1 MSAISLYKWKTILL
15 TALLLIFFSCKEEKT
30 SKDIAIPSE
39 KIVSIDITTE
49 GGNLGYFR
57 NIRVNKDSVSSIQ
70 RQADTDH
77 LNKSHKR
84 AITSTEWNKLIS
96 EIDLSSVSKIKND
109 PSYQP
114 FDGIDDIWEIK
125 TSTRTYRVI
134 NGKKDTDNYKSLEA
148 VYSQLE
154 ELIQKK

>member
-1 MSAISLYKWKTILL
+1 MSAIRLYKWNTILL
-15 TALLLIFFSCKEEKT
+15 MALLLIFFSCQEKKT
-30 SKDIAIPSE
+30 SKVTASPSE
-39 KIVSIDITTE
+39 KIESISITTE

-57 NIRVNKDSVSSIQ
+57 NIRVNKDSVSTIQ
-70 RQADTDH
+70 RQADTDN
-77 LNKSHKR
+77 LNNSRKR
-84 AITSTEWNKLIS
+84 AITPTEWNKLIS
-96 EIDLSSVSKIKND
+96 EIDLSSVSKIKNG

-134 NGKKDTDNYKSLEA
+134 NGKKDIDNYKSLET

>member
-1 MSAISLYKWKTILL
+1 MSAIRLYKWKTILL
-15 TALLLIFFSCKEEKT
+15 TALLLIFFHVRKKNF
-30 SKDIAIPSE
+30 KNIAIPSE
-39 KIVSIDITTE
+39 KIESINVTTE

-70 RQADTDH
+70 RQADNDH

-84 AITSTEWNKLIS
+84 AITPSEWNKLIS
-96 EIDLSSVSKIKND
+96 EIDLSSVSKIKNY

-125 TSTRTYRVI
+125 LPPV
-134 NGKKDTDNYKSLEA
+134 
-148 VYSQLE
+148 
-154 ELIQKK
+154 LIVLLMEKGHR

>member
-1 MSAISLYKWKTILL
+1 MSAIRLYKWKTILL

>member
-1 MSAISLYKWKTILL
+1 MSAIRLYKWKTILL

-30 SKDIAIPSE
+30 SKDTAIPSE
-39 KIVSIDITTE
+39 RIESINITTV

-57 NIRVNKDSVSSIQ
+57 NIRINKDSVSCIQ
-70 RQADTDH
+70 KQADTVSLD
-77 LNKSHKR
+77 KSHKR
-84 AITSTEWNKLIS
+84 AITPAEWNKLIS
-96 EIDLSSVSKIKND
+96 EIDLSSVSKIKNG

-125 TSTRTYRVI
+125 TSTRTYRII